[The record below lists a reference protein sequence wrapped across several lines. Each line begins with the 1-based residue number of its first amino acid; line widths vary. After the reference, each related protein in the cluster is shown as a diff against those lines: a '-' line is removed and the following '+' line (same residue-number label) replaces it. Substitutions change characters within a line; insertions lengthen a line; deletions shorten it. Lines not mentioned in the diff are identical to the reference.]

1 MSRSDKC
8 KRRSKERQSYGENFK
23 AKPNKSARIRGGNNM
38 MNASMKHLRYGV
50 MATVLFCLAYPAA
63 AADIK
68 VLCIPGMKASI
79 DALIPEFER
88 ISGHKVSVTYEI
100 YTSQKARIDSGN
112 FDVALFARSQ
122 IDEMSKRELVA
133 PGSVAD
139 IASTNIGIAVKTG
152 APHPDIHDEAAF
164 KHLMLSARS
173 ITYTENSSTG
183 VYVTKLLARLGLREQ
198 IKGKLLLQA
207 GGAMTTPA
215 VARGDAEIGIVLV
228 SDILATPGVDLV
240 GPLPPA
246 LQNQVMQAAG
256 INAKE
261 EMPSNSKAF
270 IEFLEGPTAA
280 AAFQSRGLLPA
291 TH

>member
-1 MSRSDKC
+1 
-8 KRRSKERQSYGENFK
+8 
-23 AKPNKSARIRGGNNM
+23 M
-38 MNASMKHLRYGV
+38 MHAPMKHLRYGV
-50 MATVLFCLAYPAA
+50 LATVLFCLAYPAA

-100 YTSQKARIDSGN
+100 YAGQKERVDSGD
-112 FDVALFARSQ
+112 FDVAIFARAQ
-122 IDEMSKRELVA
+122 IDEMSRRGLVA

-152 APHPDIHDEAAF
+152 APHPDIHDETAF

-173 ITYTENSSTG
+173 ITYTENSATG
-183 VYVTKLLARLGLREQ
+183 VYVTKLLTRLGLEQ

-215 VARGDAEIGIVLV
+215 VARGDAEIGIVLI

-246 LQNQVMQAAG
+246 LQNQVMQTAG

-261 EMPSNSKAF
+261 EMPSNGKAF

-291 TH
+291 NH